1 MFSNEMQIMLYVDD
15 VAASVEFWKTLG
27 FFVVEIVEADGTII
41 AEVAPKEDAQVH
53 FVLYDRN
60 FIAEHSP
67 EVAMNA
73 PSIMFFSDDI
83 VALYKKM
90 DQLDVQLGELI
101 QMEERMVFNFEDNDG
116 NYFAVSGK

>member
-15 VAASVEFWKTLG
+15 VAASVEFWKALG

-41 AEVAPKEDAQVH
+41 AEVAPKEDAQAH